1 MSIGTNVLDPV
12 PTGAPMQ
19 VSTTPKWKM
28 PSGLKFGL
36 MLMYSPTSVLSQT
49 NKSYDLL
56 VQPCGRLVH
65 NGCIRPKLGG

>member
-1 MSIGTNVLDPV
+1 
-12 PTGAPMQ
+12 MQ

-65 NGCIRPKLGG
+65 NGCIRPKLGGLAECFSIDLKLNPPL